1 MATRAKVSRKLFH
14 FEDGTTSKNAG
25 EGITKVTFDFYDPD
39 YNGDESER
47 PVLIDETIT
56 ISKEDVDGLASNVR
70 AAMAW
75 HGLGNKLLDSYSG
88 QSKSDENPW
97 DIMGSVWEAM
107 QNGIWVQR
115 GESAGP
121 RSTLLLEALIR
132 MRKAAGGDVTPEWLA
147 KAAES
152 IKTPEQKKA
161 AKANAKVAL
170 YLTEIEEERAKARL
184 KAAKEKAKSDTGE
197 ADDFLVDLMEE

>member
-14 FEDGTTSKNAG
+14 FADGTTSKNAG
-25 EGITKVTFDFYDPD
+25 EDIVKVTFDFYDPD
-39 YNGDESER
+39 YSGEEADR
-47 PVLIDETIT
+47 PILEGETIT
-56 ISKEDVDGLASNVR
+56 ITKEDVDGLPGNVH
-70 AAMAW
+70 AAMGW

-88 QSKSDENPW
+88 QAKSDETPW

-107 QNGIWVQR
+107 QSGIWVKR

-121 RSTLLLEALIR
+121 RSTLLLEALQR
-132 MRKAAGGDVTPEWLA
+132 ARVAAGKEVTPEWTA

-161 AKANAKVAL
+161 AKANKVIAKHLA
-170 YLTEIEEERAKARL
+170 EIEQERAAARL
-184 KAAKEKAKSDTGE
+184 KAANKAAKDG
-197 ADDFLVDLMEE
+197 DDDDGFLADLMED

>member
-39 YNGDESER
+39 YNGDEAER
-47 PVLIDETIT
+47 PILEGETIT
-56 ISKEDVDGLASNVR
+56 ITKADIEALAPSIR
-70 AAMAW
+70 EAQAW

-97 DIMGSVWEAM
+97 DILGSVWESM
-107 QNGIWVQR
+107 QSGIWVKR

-121 RSTLLLEALIR
+121 RSTLLLEALQR
-132 MRKAAGGDVTPEWLA
+132 ARVAAGKEVTPEWTA
-147 KAAES
+147 KAAET

-161 AKANAKVAL
+161 AKANKVVAKHLA
-170 YLTEIEEERAKARL
+170 EIEQERAAARL
-184 KAAKEKAKSDTGE
+184 KAANAAAKSAGDDD
-197 ADDFLVDLMEE
+197 DDFLADLMEE